1 MRGEMGLLVGVCMIA
16 LSACS
21 EERDRSS
28 SRPATTVAA
37 HSQSTSRVANP
48 QTAVVTEERG
58 AGWTIPIDLTGV
70 DNGDSGPFMALRFRC
85 RNFDNHLADF
95 KMVAEGWGSETSIRV
110 RSGNREIVL
119 RRDPD
124 GYFSQSYAFQLR
136 HPEGSE
142 VARNWASLTGIIG
155 EMNRSRKITIND
167 QIEVN
172 LEDPS
177 GYLSSTAAACARIG
191 RQTEGRMSTPTQ
203 LTLRRID
210 NTNFEEAMEEIGRH
224 HGSTIA
230 LNVRISQSAGDTFV
244 YRSGDLEVRTDNLIL
259 RTSRDLTRIG
269 PDWGLR
275 GRFIVSREHQGPLTI
290 ITLDP
295 L

>member
-1 MRGEMGLLVGVCMIA
+1 MEKFTKAFPSKPLPSKTAKPWALAGVVGSGNLEVLL
-16 LSACS
+16 
-21 EERDRSS
+21 
-28 SRPATTVAA
+28 
-37 HSQSTSRVANP
+37 
-48 QTAVVTEERG
+48 ERG
-58 AGWTIPIDLTGV
+58 GKPSNAMECHVETSIPGYKASWL
-70 DNGDSGPFMALRFRC
+70 AA
-85 RNFDNHLADF
+85 LADF
-95 KMVAEGWGSETSIRV
+95 AHHYPAGGT
-110 RSGNREIVL
+110 
-119 RRDPD
+119 
-124 GYFSQSYAFQLR
+124 
-136 HPEGSE
+136 
-142 VARNWASLTGIIG
+142 
-155 EMNRSRKITIND
+155 KITIND

-210 NTNFEEAMEEIGRH
+210 STNFEEAMEEIGRH

-275 GRFIVSREHQGPLTI
+275 GRFIVSRERQGELTVV
-290 ITLDP
+290 TLDP